1 MVMEYDNALVRVPG
15 PGEARVNVT
24 WARQNGDL
32 PDPVPLD
39 ATDGDVRQM
48 VTEALRGG
56 GVPGI
61 PASPEADLSDYM
73 VDRHDPTDARPF
85 HLFNLRPKVPFGG

>member
-1 MVMEYDNALVRVPG
+1 MDYDNAMVRVPAEG
-15 PGEARVNVT
+15 QARVNVT

-39 ATDGDVRQM
+39 AADGDIRQM

-56 GVPGI
+56 GVLGI
-61 PASPEADLSDYM
+61 PADPAADLSDFV
-73 VDRHDPTDARPF
+73 VDRHDPTEARPF
-85 HLFNLRPKVPFGG
+85 HLINLRPKVPFGG